1 MSSLSKL
8 KKNAENYRMN
18 EVYKN
23 MTSEQYREGV
33 RRAVKIATDDMAREY
48 ENTLR
53 KVEEKANSRVADGVR
68 FAIDTIS
75 VELLY
80 ELGNQLGCFE
90 ENAEYLD
97 EKIDKVQDIYK
108 NTMSAIEGY
117 TKYKKSGQ
125 ASRNFEKKKK
135 KVEKMFSIKF

>member
-1 MSSLSKL
+1 MSSLGKIR
-8 KKNAENYRMN
+8 KNVENYRMN

-23 MTSEQYREGV
+23 MTPEQYREGI
-33 RRAVKIATDDMAREY
+33 RHAVKIATDDMAREY

-117 TKYKKSGQ
+117 TNYKKVGQ
-125 ASRNFEKKKK
+125 ASKEFEKKKK